1 MQESQHTS
9 LGLAYDV
16 FMIQKI
22 LQLDPLLLLVGEQR
36 EYVTNIFS
44 VIQLISNGS
53 LHVVTNVS
61 EYVLQQSDI
70 SARDIVLAI
79 PQSSR

>member
-22 LQLDPLLLLVGEQR
+22 LQLDSLLLLVGDQR
-36 EYVTNIFS
+36 EYVTSIFS
-44 VIQLISNGS
+44 IIQLISNGN
-53 LHVVTNVS
+53 LHIVTSIS
-61 EYVLQQSDI
+61 EYVLQ
-70 SARDIVLAI
+70 
-79 PQSSR
+79 

>member
-36 EYVTNIFS
+36 EYATNIFS